1 MNSIVSKKIN
11 KEDEAAVIH
20 FVKSNKDNEAI
31 INVSDY
37 GAKSKK
43 LKKKRVVKRV
53 FKTSSSYGKS
63 GKLLYNLCKHF
74 KPNRILE
81 LGTSIGMG
89 SLYMHLGA
97 PKSKLITIEGC
108 PETFNQA
115 KKNLNQFPV
124 ELINS
129 TFNNG
134 LKKLNSERF
143 DLIFIDGHHD
153 GKALLSYIE
162 DLKNHIHD
170 DTIIVLDDIRWSA
183 SMLKSWNLLRNSNEF
198 NLSLDFFRMGILI
211 KRPQQAKEHFVLKA

>member
-1 MNSIVSKKIN
+1 
-11 KEDEAAVIH
+11 
-20 FVKSNKDNEAI
+20 
-31 INVSDY
+31 
-37 GAKSKK
+37 
-43 LKKKRVVKRV
+43 
-53 FKTSSSYGKS
+53 
-63 GKLLYNLCKHF
+63 
-74 KPNRILE
+74 
-81 LGTSIGMG
+81 
-89 SLYMHLGA
+89 
-97 PKSKLITIEGC
+97 
-108 PETFNQA
+108 
-115 KKNLNQFPV
+115 
-124 ELINS
+124 
-129 TFNNG
+129 

>member
-1 MNSIVSKKIN
+1 MRSIVSNKIKKEN
-11 KEDEAAVIH
+11 EAAVIH
-20 FVKSNKDNEAI
+20 FVKSNRDNEAI

-43 LKKKRVVKRV
+43 LKKKRVVKQI

-63 GKLLYNLCKHF
+63 GELLYHLCKHF

-97 PKSKLITIEGC
+97 PKCKLITIEGC

-115 KKNLNQFPV
+115 KRNLKKYPIEF
-124 ELINS
+124 INS
-129 TFNNG
+129 TFNDG
-134 LKKLNSERF
+134 IKKLNTECF

-153 GKALLSYIE
+153 GKALLSYVK
-162 DLKNHIHD
+162 DLKEYIHD

-183 SMLKSWNLLRNSNEF
+183 SMLKSWNLLKNSNEF
-198 NLSLDFFRMGILI
+198 NLSLDFFRIGVLI

>member
-1 MNSIVSKKIN
+1 MRSIVSNKIKKEN
-11 KEDEAAVIH
+11 EAAVIH
-20 FVKSNKDNEAI
+20 FVKSNRDNEAI

-43 LKKKRVVKRV
+43 LKKKRVVKQI

-63 GKLLYNLCKHF
+63 GELLYHLCKHL

-115 KKNLNQFPV
+115 KRNLKEYP
-124 ELINS
+124 
-129 TFNNG
+129 
-134 LKKLNSERF
+134 
-143 DLIFIDGHHD
+143 
-153 GKALLSYIE
+153 IE
-162 DLKNHIHD
+162 
-170 DTIIVLDDIRWSA
+170 
-183 SMLKSWNLLRNSNEF
+183 SN
-198 NLSLDFFRMGILI
+198 
-211 KRPQQAKEHFVLKA
+211 K